1 MKFLQPSYYNDFH
14 CIGNEC
20 KQNCCETPWKIKI
33 DTKSMEKYQQVNG
46 EFGQKLNHS
55 ISKENSAFIL
65 NDGVCPF
72 LNDDKLCDIYINCG
86 EDYLC
91 NTCKTYPRITF
102 FYGDLCEKSLVLSCP
117 EVARILVSH
126 KEPIEFDFGT
136 DNLEFEVE
144 TIDYDLYNLLI
155 EARGL
160 SVNIMQMRELP
171 LWKRQFWILY
181 IANKLQK
188 SIDKNKF
195 DDTKDLLEKFYDKQ
209 YLSNNIINLDSYHKN
224 YSDKLELLLDFMTLK
239 TKETKKF
246 MLKEFEENLYLV
258 LNYFEGKDLSTIAEV
273 LESQEKLFDI
283 YYKDHEYIYENYFV
297 YYLFR
302 YYMKALDN
310 KDLYKYIVI
319 LFMGYSVMKLFAL
332 IKWINNK
339 QILTD
344 DEQIDIMYSYS
355 RSFEHNTKT
364 YGTFYNKM
372 EKQGFSSIEYLI
384 NLILCN

>member
-14 CIGNEC
+14 CIGNKC
-20 KQNCCETPWKIKI
+20 KENCCEGWKITI
-33 DTKSMEKYQQVNG
+33 DAKSIEKYQQVSG

-65 NDGVCPF
+65 NDGICPF

-91 NTCKTYPRITF
+91 NTCNNYPRNTLV
-102 FYGDLCEKSLVLSCP
+102 YGNLCEKALLLSCP

-126 KEPIEFDFGT
+126 KEPIKFNSGT
-136 DNLEFEVE
+136 DNLKFEVE

-155 EARGL
+155 DGRGL

-188 SIDKNKF
+188 SIDKSKF

-209 YLSNNIINLDSYHKN
+209 YLSNNIINLNSYHKN
-224 YSDKLELLLDFMTLK
+224 YNDKLKLLLDFMTLK
-239 TKETKKF
+239 TKGLKKIVS
-246 MLKEFEENLYLV
+246 KEFEKNLYSV
-258 LNYFEGKDLSTIAEV
+258 VNYFQNKDLSTIAEV
-273 LESQEKLFDI
+273 LESQEKLFDV

-297 YYLFR
+297 YYLFG
-302 YYMKALDN
+302 YYKRALYDKN
-310 KDLYKYIVI
+310 LYEHIVM
-319 LFMGYSVMKLFAL
+319 LFVGYSVMKLFAL

-355 RSFEHNTKT
+355 RMFEHSSVAYASLYEQMK
-364 YGTFYNKM
+364 
-372 EKQGFSSIEYLI
+372 EKGFTSIAYLTT
-384 NLILCN
+384 LIK